1 MGDWSTEKDCCWRL
15 TFRQP
20 VQKPSSESSNS
31 LEYFERE
38 LFFEFFTFSYEVV
51 GKRYITVWKKL
62 KTRNL
67 VKPIVAL
74 KARCY
79 YGLVWTV
86 FLRNIWQRQKFPVL
100 SIIIYIRHAFRYNG
114 NVGFTMQIIQ
124 IMQAWHDLNYL
135 FIHLLVPKRL
145 QFDATW

>member
-1 MGDWSTEKDCCWRL
+1 MLKHTKIEIKIKDHVGDWSPEKDCCWRL

-20 VQKPSSESSNS
+20 VQKPSSELSDS

-38 LFFEFFTFSYEVV
+38 FFFEFFTFSYEVV

-79 YGLVWTV
+79 YGLVSTV
-86 FLRNIWQRQKFPVL
+86 FLRNIWQRQKHPVL

-114 NVGFTMQIIQ
+114 NVEFT
-124 IMQAWHDLNYL
+124 L
-135 FIHLLVPKRL
+135 
-145 QFDATW
+145 